1 MSSAIAD
8 RIRAYAEEQGI
19 SPRALSLACGW
30 DGSHLGTVLR
40 RLDAGKDVRTA
51 TLDTIAATMGR
62 PVTWLLTGETP
73 EGSRLDAHPGW
84 SDADTVAA
92 ERYRIDAD
100 TLRAIGGWRL
110 PEPLPAVDAAFVVA
124 VARAY
129 LDAR

>member
-73 EGSRLDAHPGW
+73 EGARLDA
-84 SDADTVAA
+84 
-92 ERYRIDAD
+92 
-100 TLRAIGGWRL
+100 
-110 PEPLPAVDAAFVVA
+110 
-124 VARAY
+124 
-129 LDAR
+129 